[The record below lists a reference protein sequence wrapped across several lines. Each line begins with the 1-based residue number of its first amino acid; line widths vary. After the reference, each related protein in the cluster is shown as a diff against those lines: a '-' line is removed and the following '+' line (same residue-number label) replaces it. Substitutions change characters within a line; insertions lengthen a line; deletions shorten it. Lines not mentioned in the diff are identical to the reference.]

1 MDFSALREQIL
12 LSNKTASEKAEE
24 LLLESKVNDM
34 SRDEWQEL
42 IVGIPEG
49 VKKEISFLDWQ
60 LEVSRYPA

>member
-24 LLLESKVNDM
+24 PLLESKVNDL
-34 SRDEWQEL
+34 SRDEWREL
-42 IVGIPEG
+42 IVGIPED